1 MSAVVIIL
9 FCVLPMA
16 AWALTLW
23 SMKGYELDG
32 ERVKEIQ
39 AVNAQRKEA
48 IAAGMSVEEAMQK
61 FPSVLKK

>member
-1 MSAVVIIL
+1 
-9 FCVLPMA
+9 MA

-48 IAAGMSVEEAMQK
+48 IAGGMSVEEAMQK